1 MARQYHHAEAAR
13 RCRRDEMTRER
24 LYLFDTTLRD
34 GAQTNGVD
42 FTLHD
47 KQLIAKMLDELGIDY
62 VEGGYPG
69 ANPTDTEFFAKKP
82 KLAHARFTAFGMTRR
97 PGRSASNDPG
107 LAALLEAKGDGI
119 WFVAKSSGY
128 QVRVALETTNE
139 ENLASISDSVKAA
152 KKAGREVMLDCE
164 HFFDGY
170 KEDAAFALACA
181 KSAYDAGARWVV
193 LCDTNGG
200 TMPHEVETIVGEVIK
215 YIPGDHVGI
224 HAHNDTE
231 QAVANSL
238 AAVRAGARQIQGTL
252 NGLGERCGNANLCS
266 LIPTLRLKSEFSD
279 RFEIGVTDAKMATL
293 MTVSRT
299 LDDMLN
305 RAPNRHA
312 PYVGESAFVTK
323 TGIHASAV
331 LKDPTTYEHVLPEA
345 VGNHRKV
352 LVSDQAG
359 RSNVIAELDR
369 AGIPYDKNDPKLA
382 RLVEELKEREAA
394 GFAYESANAS
404 FELLARRT
412 LGRVPE
418 YFQVEQFDVNVEQR
432 INSNGQRVTVALAVV
447 KVDVDGEKLISAA
460 EGNGPVNALDVALRK
475 DLGKFQRFIEGLRL
489 IDYRVRILNG
499 GTEAVTRVLIES
511 ADENGEKWTTIGV
524 SPNIIDAS
532 FQALMDSIIYKLVK
546 SGAAA

>member
-1 MARQYHHAEAAR
+1 M
-13 RCRRDEMTRER
+13 
-24 LYLFDTTLRD
+24 
-34 GAQTNGVD
+34 
-42 FTLHD
+42 
-47 KQLIAKMLDELGIDY
+47 
-62 VEGGYPG
+62 
-69 ANPTDTEFFAKKP
+69 
-82 KLAHARFTAFGMTRR
+82 
-97 PGRSASNDPG
+97 
-107 LAALLEAKGDGI
+107 
-119 WFVAKSSGY
+119 
-128 QVRVALETTNE
+128 ETTNE
-139 ENLASISDSVKAA
+139 ENLASIRDSVKAA
-152 KKAGREVMLDCE
+152 KSAGREVMLDCE

-170 KEDAAFALACA
+170 KEDAQFALACA
-181 KSAYDAGARWVV
+181 KAAFDAGARWVV

-200 TMPHEVETIVGEVIK
+200 TMPHEVEAIVTKVAK
-215 YIPGDHVGI
+215 HIPGDHIGI

-266 LIPTLRLKSEFSD
+266 LIPTLRLKREFSD
-279 RFEIGVTDAKMATL
+279 AFDIGVSTEKMATL
-293 MTVSRT
+293 MKVSRT

-323 TGIHASAV
+323 AGIHASAMV
-331 LKDPTTYEHVLPEA
+331 KDPGSYEHVAPHS

-359 RSNVIAELDR
+359 RSNVIAELER
-369 AGIPYDKNDPKLA
+369 AGIAYDKNDPKLA
-382 RLVEELKEREAA
+382 RLIEELKDREAA
-394 GFAYESANAS
+394 GYAYESADAS
-404 FELLARRT
+404 FDLLARRT

-418 YFQVEQFDVNVEQR
+418 YFRVEQFDVNVEQR
-432 INSNGQRVTVALAVV
+432 YNANGKRVTVALAVV
-447 KVDVDGEKLISAA
+447 KVDVAGERLISAA

-475 DLGKFQRFIEGLRL
+475 DLGKYQKYIEGLKL

-511 ADENGEKWTTIGV
+511 EDENGERWTTIGV

-532 FQALMDSIIYKLVK
+532 FQALMDSVIYKLVK
-546 SGAAA
+546 SGAPA

>member
-1 MARQYHHAEAAR
+1 
-13 RCRRDEMTRER
+13 MTRER

-42 FTLHD
+42 FTVHD
-47 KQLIAKMLDELGIDY
+47 KRLIAGMLDELGVDY

-69 ANPTDTEFFAKKP
+69 ANPTDTEFFAEKPELKKA
-82 KLAHARFTAFGMTRR
+82 KFTAFGMTRR
-97 PGRSASNDPG
+97 AGRSVSNDPG
-107 LAALLEAKGDGI
+107 IALLLEAKADAI
-119 WFVAKSSGY
+119 CFVAKSSAY

-139 ENLASISDSVKAA
+139 ENIASIRDSVLMAMA
-152 KKAGREVMLDCE
+152 AGREVMLDCE

-170 KEDAAFALACA
+170 KENPEFALSCA
-181 KSAYDAGARWVV
+181 KAAYEAGARWVV

-200 TMPHEVETIVGEVIK
+200 TMPNEIERIVGDVVK
-215 YIPGDHVGI
+215 HIPGKHLGI

-238 AAVRAGARQIQGTL
+238 AAVRAGVRQVQGTL

-266 LIPTLRLKSEFSD
+266 LIPTLKLKKEFAEQ
-279 RFEIGVTDAKMATL
+279 FEIGVTDDKLATL
-293 MTVSRT
+293 VLVSRS

-305 RAPNRHA
+305 RAPDRHA

-331 LKDPTTYEHVLPEA
+331 LKDPQTYEHVAPQA

-359 RSNVIAELDR
+359 RSNVIAELER
-369 AGIPYDKNDPKLA
+369 AGIPFDKSDPKLT
-382 RLVEELKEREAA
+382 RLVEEMKEREAL
-394 GFAYESANAS
+394 GYAYESADAS
-404 FELLARRT
+404 FDLLARRT
-412 LGRVPE
+412 LGKVPA
-418 YFQVEQFDVNVEQR
+418 YFNIVQFDVNVEQR
-432 INSNGQRVTVALAVV
+432 YNSQGERATTAMAVV
-447 KVDVDGEKLISAA
+447 KVAIDGETLISAG

-475 DLGKFQRFIEGLRL
+475 DLGKYQRYIDGLKL
-489 IDYRVRILNG
+489 VDFRVRILNG

-511 ADENGEKWTTIGV
+511 EDETGERWTTIGV

-532 FQALMDSIIYKLVK
+532 FQALMDSVVYKLVK
-546 SGAAA
+546 SGAQA